1 MMYTNIWYVAEFSKE
16 LGEKPVQLRMLGRDF
31 VLFRTESGEPAC
43 LSNVCP
49 HRGSSLAR
57 GKCEAG
63 TISCPFH
70 GWQFDAGGRCVRIPS
85 QADPDGDIP
94 AGAKIDAYPTVEK
107 NGLIWVFLGDDPDNA
122 VPIIDIPE
130 DNDPEWRRVDFADV
144 WNANQHW
151 SKMTDLDHVHLPI
164 VHGIDF
170 GGENPNRPPD
180 HKVEW
185 TENGFRTEI
194 RGHEPPVSKLGW
206 EKLRE
211 KRTPTVSKLAFSI
224 PGFTLRGKVE
234 IGGAGSNV
242 FNMFYELSTPI
253 DEETTQMRY
262 LLFRNFMMEPDVDK
276 DHLKRNLRNIYQDK
290 ANAESVMPKRAPD
303 VSDWPVVRADRE
315 DRLMPAYWQILRELR
330 AKGCQ
335 IDRLAVDELDRNGD
349 YRVIPSPGRKA
360 DPEHWAFNAVP
371 MVPSEAAASG
381 VEPAAEAVQRTA

>member
-1 MMYTNIWYVAEFSKE
+1 MMYTNIWYVAEFSDK
-16 LGEKPVQLRMLGRDF
+16 LGDKPVQVRMLDRDF
-31 VLFRTESGEPAC
+31 VLFRTESGDPTC

-57 GKCEAG
+57 GKCEKG

-70 GWQFDAGGRCVRIPS
+70 GWQFDASGQCIRIPS
-85 QADPDGDIP
+85 QANPSQDIP
-94 AGAKIDAYPTVEK
+94 LRAKVDTYPTVEK

-122 VPIIDIPE
+122 IPIIDIPE
-130 DNDPEWRRVDFADV
+130 DDDPAWRSVAFADV
-144 WNANQHW
+144 WNTNQHW

-170 GGENPNRPPD
+170 GGDNPFRPPD

-185 TENGFRTEI
+185 RENGFCTEI

-206 EKLRE
+206 GKLRE
-211 KRTPTVSKLAFSI
+211 KRTPTVSKLAFFI

-234 IGGAGSNV
+234 IGGGGSNI
-242 FNMFYELSTPI
+242 FNLFYEFSTPI

-262 LLFRNFMMEPDVDK
+262 LFFRNFMMKPDVDQK
-276 DHLKRNLRNIYQDK
+276 HLQRNLRNIYQDK

-303 VSDWPVVRADRE
+303 VTYWPVVRANRE
-315 DRLMPAYWQILRELR
+315 DRLMAAYWEILRELR

-335 IDRLAVDELDRNGD
+335 IDRLAVEELDQNGD
-349 YRVIPSPGRKA
+349 YRVIPSPGRKT
-360 DPEHWAFNAVP
+360 DRNNWVFDAVP
-371 MVPSEAAASG
+371 MMPPEAASG
-381 VEPAAEAVQRTA
+381 DVGQTADFKQRTA

>member
-1 MMYTNIWYVAEFSKE
+1 MMYTNIWYVAEFSEK
-16 LGEKPVQLRMLGRDF
+16 LGDKPVQVRMLDRDF
-31 VLFRTESGEPAC
+31 VLFRTESGDPAC

-57 GKCEAG
+57 GKCEKG

-70 GWQFDAGGRCVRIPS
+70 GWQFDASGQCIRIPS
-85 QADPDGDIP
+85 QVNPSRDIP
-94 AGAKIDAYPTVEK
+94 LRAKVDTYPTVEK
-107 NGLIWVFLGDDPDNA
+107 NGLIWVFLGDDLDNA
-122 VPIIDIPE
+122 IPIIDIPE
-130 DNDPEWRRVDFADV
+130 DDDPAWRSVAFADV
-144 WNANQHW
+144 WNANLHW

-170 GGENPNRPPD
+170 GGKNPFRPPD

-185 TENGFRTEI
+185 LENGFRTEI

-211 KRTPTVSKLAFSI
+211 KRTPTVSKLAFFT

-242 FNMFYELSTPI
+242 FNLFYEFSTPI

-262 LLFRNFMMEPDVDK
+262 LFFRNFMMKPDVDQK
-276 DHLKRNLRNIYQDK
+276 HLQRNLRNIYQDK

-303 VSDWPVVRADRE
+303 VAYWPAVRADRE
-315 DRLMPAYWQILRELR
+315 DRLMAAYWQILHELR

-335 IDRLAVDELDRNGD
+335 IDRLAVEELDKNGD
-349 YRVIPSPGRKA
+349 YRVIPSPGRKT
-360 DPEHWAFNAVP
+360 DRHNWVFDAVP
-371 MVPSEAAASG
+371 MMPPEAASG
-381 VEPAAEAVQRTA
+381 DVGQATDLKQRTA